1 MYFNRLDICEAH
13 YLFAANCHIGMF
25 SKVYVKFGQLER
37 IKFRPGAMLRIES
50 LSENAREIYDALVA
64 KAGL

>member
-1 MYFNRLDICEAH
+1 MYFNRFDICEAH
-13 YLFAANCHIGMF
+13 YLFAVNCHMGAF
-25 SKVYVKFGQLER
+25 TKAYAKFGQLAR
-37 IKFRPGAMLRIES
+37 IKFRPGPMLRIES